1 MTISNDGHPDAE
13 ILCKHAPVLRFDSR
27 ELFLPSSVEAF
38 ATEARLV
45 VSDEEVSGYGDEK
58 LELLDASAGT
68 DSYLQLVSEQD
79 RRTIVGE
86 QAKVLA
92 RSLLNNRLGRVGIFG
107 RILDAL
113 FQLSVFLRPTTP
125 RLTTQ
130 AAALKLR
137 GKEPDPPVVYA
148 RRVDLAGWVVLH
160 YAYFYVMNDWRSSY
174 RGLNDHEGDW
184 EQVWIYCDP
193 ETMEP
198 SWVAASNHD
207 YRGANLRRSWQ
218 DPELSFEGDRVV
230 LFAAAG
236 SHAHYFQPGDF
247 ITRLEVPGLRWLLKL
262 QRSLRQILR
271 ITDQAEEIGLGPAF
285 GVPFVD
291 VAVGDGTQVLEWD
304 VRLLDDDTP
313 HFGRYQGLWGLDTKD
328 PTGSERG
335 PGGPKYGREGQVRFA
350 WSDPVGFVELH
361 GTVPPSR
368 AGSSLTLEQIE
379 VALSEIDE
387 EITQTSRGITL
398 TTKAV
403 DHKKTELESDKI
415 STLLRYRTQLRDLRY
430 RLKNNEVVPE
440 DVRSH
445 LTKAAAPIPPP
456 KESGWLL
463 SIWASLSVP
472 LLLLSV
478 AAVLVLNSFSA
489 DVTVGNLTFQVGGY
503 SVAGAIIVAI
513 SGIYLLELLA
523 RRHFQAVLRL
533 IGVYIGLI
541 AIWILLRLLV
551 LGSITTIT
559 LVVVGIAVTVAA
571 VVLFITNIR
580 ELARAQKRADQAPD

>member
-1 MTISNDGHPDAE
+1 MTISSDGHPDAE
-13 ILCKHAPVLRFDSR
+13 LLCKHAPVLRFDSR
-27 ELFLPSSVEAF
+27 ELFLPSAIEPFVKES
-38 ATEARLV
+38 RLV
-45 VSDEEVSGYGDEK
+45 VSGEEVAGYGQEK
-58 LELLDASAGT
+58 LELLDASTGSG
-68 DSYLQLVSEQD
+68 SYLQLVSEQD
-79 RRTIVGE
+79 RRSIVSE

-125 RLTTQ
+125 RLTAQ
-130 AAALKLR
+130 AAALKLQNQ
-137 GKEPDPPVVYA
+137 ESTPPVVYA

-184 EQVWIYCDP
+184 EQVFIYCDP
-193 ETMEP
+193 ETLDP
-198 SWVAASNHD
+198 VWVAASNHD
-207 YRGANLRRSWQ
+207 YRGANLRRHWN
-218 DPELSFEGDRVV
+218 DPELSFEEGRVV

-247 ITRLEVPGLRWLLKL
+247 VTRLDVPGLRWLLKL

-291 VAVGDGTQVLEWD
+291 VAVGDGLNAQHWD
-304 VRLLDDDTP
+304 VRLLDDETP
-313 HFGRYQGLWGLDTKD
+313 HFGRFSGLWGLDTND

-335 PGGPKYGREGQVRFA
+335 PGGPKYSRDGQVRFS

-379 VALSEIDE
+379 VTLSEVDE
-387 EITQTSRGITL
+387 EIRQTSQGMTL
-398 TTKAV
+398 TAKAV
-403 DHKKTELESDKI
+403 DKKKTELESDKI
-415 STLLRYRTQLRDLRY
+415 STLLRYKTQLQDLRY
-430 RLKNNEVVPE
+430 RLNNNESVVE

-445 LTKAAAPIPPP
+445 LTKAAVPIPPP

-472 LLLLSV
+472 LLLLSF
-478 AAVLVLNSFSA
+478 ATVLLLNSFSA
-489 DVTVGNLTFQVGGY
+489 DITLGGRTFEIGGF
-503 SVAGAIIVAI
+503 SVAGAIIVVI

-541 AIWILLRLLV
+541 ALWILLRILV

-559 LVVVGIAVTVAA
+559 LVIFGSVIAGAA
-571 VVLFITNIR
+571 LVLFVANVR
-580 ELARAQKRADQAPD
+580 ELARAQKRADQAPE

>member
-1 MTISNDGHPDAE
+1 MTISSDGHQDAE
-13 ILCKHAPVLRFDSR
+13 ILCKHAPILRFDSR
-27 ELFLPSSVEAF
+27 ELFLPASIEPFVKES
-38 ATEARLV
+38 RLV
-45 VSDEEVSGYGDEK
+45 AHGEEIAGYGDEK
-58 LELLDASAGT
+58 IERLNSTIGS

-79 RRTIVGE
+79 RRSIVSE

-125 RLTTQ
+125 RLTAQ
-130 AAALKLR
+130 AAALKMQ
-137 GKEPDPPVVYA
+137 GQEPNPPVVYA

-160 YAYFYVMNDWRSSY
+160 YTYFYVMNDWRSSY

-184 EQVWIYCDP
+184 EQVFIYCDP
-193 ETMEP
+193 ESLEP
-198 SWVAASNHD
+198 VWVAASNHD
-207 YRGANLRRSWQ
+207 YRGANLRRHWQ

-247 ITRLEVPGLRWLLKL
+247 ITRLDVPGLRWLLKL

-291 VAVGDGTQVLEWD
+291 VAVGDGQQVSEWD
-304 VRLLDDDTP
+304 VRLLDDETP
-313 HFGRYQGLWGLDTKD
+313 YFGRFRGLWGLDTND

-335 PGGPKYGREGQVRFA
+335 PGGPKFGREGQVRFS

-361 GTVPPSR
+361 GTVPPSK
-368 AGSSLTLEQIE
+368 AGSLLTLEQIE
-379 VALSEIDE
+379 VTLREVDQEIE
-387 EITQTSRGITL
+387 QTSHGMTL

-403 DHKKTELESDKI
+403 DKKKTELESDKI
-415 STLLRYRTQLRDLRY
+415 STLLRYKIQLQDLRY
-430 RLKNNEVVPE
+430 QLNNNNTVVE
-440 DVRSH
+440 DIRSH
-445 LTKAAAPIPPP
+445 LTKAAVPIPPP

-472 LLLLSV
+472 LLLMSF
-478 AAVLVLNSFSA
+478 ATVLLLNSFSA
-489 DVTVGNLTFQVGGY
+489 DITVGSTTFRIGGY
-503 SVAGAIIVAI
+503 SVAGAIIVVI

-533 IGVYIGLI
+533 IAVYLGII
-541 AIWILLRLLV
+541 ALWILLRILV

-559 LVVVGIAVTVAA
+559 LVIVGGVIAGAA
-571 VVLFITNIR
+571 LVLFVTNVR
-580 ELARAQKRADQAPD
+580 ELARAQKRADRVPE